1 MKRILLI
8 TLTLVMLLTMA
19 GCGCDHTPSSFTIT
33 AIDTAALT
41 MTLEQTCTTC
51 GKTIEKKETATGIA
65 PADGLF
71 YLSPDDWFSCLTTN
85 IQNYGA
91 SQSLIPVQA
100 DPQDD
105 ALLYSVVN
113 LSGLKTAFSFH
124 DKDGTVFTT
133 AQGANAGAVNSIHI
147 QAQFDNNTST
157 QFYMLL
163 ALIAITN
170 NSELTTEE
178 ASAIAEQIMGEME
191 AFDNGYHYQMQIVS
205 VEDHTVALGITAES

>member
-51 GKTIEKKETATGIA
+51 GEIIETKETATGIA
-65 PADGLF
+65 PADGFF

-85 IQNYGA
+85 IQNNGVV
-91 SQSLIPVQA
+91 QSLMPVQA

-105 ALLYSVVN
+105 ALLYSVIN
-113 LSGLKTAFSFH
+113 LTGLKTAISFH
-124 DKDGTVFTT
+124 DKEGTVFTT
-133 AQGANAGAVNSIHI
+133 SQGSSAGAVNSIHI
-147 QAQFDNNTST
+147 QAQFSNETAPH
-157 QFYMLL
+157 FYTLL

-170 NSELTTEE
+170 NSALSAEE
-178 ASAIAEQIMGEME
+178 ASAIADQIMSNME
-191 AFDNGYHYQMQIVS
+191 AYDNGYHYQMEIVS
-205 VEDHTVALGITAES
+205 VENQTVAVGITAE